1 MWYIA
6 LLSLF
11 ACSKPAQVE
20 SIIYIGLGY
29 NGKTVTRNFYSCH
42 AATQVWEKLP
52 VDFPDKIAYPMV
64 YQINK
69 KIYIGLGEDDMNEH
83 GQKAKDNFYTYN
95 TTTQTWDTLLVNF
108 PDKRSGTITL
118 TIAGKVYIGLGYDR
132 KNAKNDFY
140 TYNTVTQTWDKLPTN
155 FPDKRGYAIVY
166 QIAEKTYIGLGWDG
180 QKAKDDFYTYNSITQ
195 TWHKLSTNFPDK
207 IGGAIAFQI
216 NGKTYKWRVA
226 RNPYQ

>member
-1 MWYIA
+1 
-6 LLSLF
+6 
-11 ACSKPAQVE
+11 
-20 SIIYIGLGY
+20 
-29 NGKTVTRNFYSCH
+29 
-42 AATQVWEKLP
+42 
-52 VDFPDKIAYPMV
+52 MV
-64 YQINK
+64 
-69 KIYIGLGEDDMNEH
+69 
-83 GQKAKDNFYTYN
+83 
-95 TTTQTWDTLLVNF
+95 
-108 PDKRSGTITL
+108 
-118 TIAGKVYIGLGYDR
+118 LGYDR